1 MPDAITEWFDAL
13 RRGDVPAVE
22 RALAADPALALARH
36 ETGLSSVM
44 WACYCR
50 QQAVVAVLLARG
62 PELDLFEA
70 VAAGEE
76 ARARSLLAHDASL
89 ATAWS
94 ADGFTALH
102 LAAFFSRPALA
113 ELLIALGADVAAVA
127 RNDARVQ
134 PLHSAAAA
142 GDLAVARALLASGAD
157 PGARQAREF
166 TPLMS
171 AAQQGNDEL
180 AALLLEHGADPAA
193 CAGDGRAAA
202 DFADERN
209 HHALAARLRGSSPG
223 A

>member
-1 MPDAITEWFDAL
+1 MPDAITEWFAAL
-13 RRGDVPAVE
+13 RRGDVATVE
-22 RALAADPALALARH
+22 EALAADPAVVHARH

-50 QQAVVAVLLARG
+50 QWAVVARLLAAG

-70 VAAGEE
+70 AAAGAEV
-76 ARARSLLAHDASL
+76 RARTLLAGDPSL

-113 ELLIALGADVAAVA
+113 DLLISLGADVQAVA

-134 PLHSAAAA
+134 PLHSAVAA
-142 GDLAVARALLASGAD
+142 GDLAIARALLARGAQPD
-157 PGARQAREF
+157 ARQAREF
-166 TPLMS
+166 TPLMA
-171 AAQQGNDEL
+171 AAQLGNDAL
-180 AALLLEHGADPAA
+180 AALLLEHGADPGLCAA
-193 CAGDGRAAA
+193 DGRAAA

-209 HHALAARLRGSSPG
+209 HHALAARLREGSTG